1 MIFLSQYHSIFL
13 AQYCVQKFLECISP
27 YGDKF
32 LSDET
37 MFTTA
42 QLPLKMTNASKVVK
56 RGYKI
61 IILLRWFKSVKL

>member
-1 MIFLSQYHSIFL
+1 LKPIARNYLFITISQYLL
-13 AQYCVQKFLECISP
+13 AQNCVQKFLVCISP

-37 MFTTA
+37 IFTTA

-61 IILLRWFKSVKL
+61 IILLR